1 MFNTG
6 IWHIFLEMEQ
16 NEKLKEIKSPL
27 ISIENEK
34 KASFGALLSGEN

>member
-1 MFNTG
+1 MFKTG
-6 IWHIFLEMEQ
+6 IWQIFFEMEQ

-34 KASFGALLSGEN
+34 KSFGALLSGEN